1 MVSKE
6 IIFGLILVFAV
17 SIGQA
22 QDRKVIPPPDMTQ
35 KTHTF
40 LSSEL
45 RVDSVFIRNLNGIL
59 FDEAGACWMNCDNKW
74 RNFHLDFEKIDSL
87 NYSIQMMFWNIPAKE
102 SIGFYKYNEYFYW
115 LDGDIP
121 PTIILAVKSKK
132 RFSYKEHPPF
142 LIIDPPFWFLMYN
155 SQTGD
160 IEVKEK
166 GCY

>member
-1 MVSKE
+1 M
-6 IIFGLILVFAV
+6 
-17 SIGQA
+17 
-22 QDRKVIPPPDMTQ
+22 
-35 KTHTF
+35 
-40 LSSEL
+40 SSEL
-45 RVDSVFIRNLNGIL
+45 CVDSVFIRNLNGIL
-59 FDEAGACWMNCDNKW
+59 FDEEGACWMNCDNKW

-87 NYSIQMMFWNIPAKE
+87 NYSIQMMFWNIPVKE

-115 LDGDIP
+115 LEGDIP
-121 PTIILAVKSKK
+121 PNIILAVKSKK

-166 GCY
+166 RLLLIGCKPYINYELRFIVPKR